1 MDLMLDGKVALVS
14 GGSKGIGAAISKV
27 LLSEGCNV
35 VIGGRNSE
43 NLSKTCQELRSV
55 VQKGRQ
61 ILSFQGDL
69 TKSNIPKKFI
79 TFAIEKFKGLDILI
93 NNVGG
98 SIPGGIEEISD
109 ENWDNAFQL
118 NLYQAVKC
126 SRFAISEMKKGDGGS
141 ILNVASIYGRESRG
155 SMTYNASKAALI
167 SFSKALAFETAD
179 DNIRVNC
186 IAPGSVIFK
195 GGGWEKKV
203 LSSDDGLKAFI
214 DSDLPL
220 KRFGRPEE
228 IASVAAFMVSP
239 KASLVHGACWNVDGC
254 QSVSN
259 I

>member
-1 MDLMLDGKVALVS
+1 MDLMLDGKVAIVS
-14 GGSKGIGAAISKV
+14 GGSKGIGAAIAKV

-35 VIGGRNSE
+35 IIGGRNLKD
-43 NLSKTCQELRSV
+43 LSKTCKDLESNIQD
-55 VQKGRQ
+55 GRQ
-61 ILSFQGDL
+61 IFAFKGDL
-69 TKSNIPKKFI
+69 TESNIPEKFI
-79 TFAIEKFKGLDILI
+79 SFAIEKFKGLDILI

-98 SIPGGIEEISD
+98 SISGGIQEISD
-109 ENWDNAFQL
+109 KNWDNAFQL

-126 SRFAISEMKKGDGGS
+126 SRLAVPEMKKGDGGS
-141 ILNVASIYGRESRG
+141 ILNVASIYGRESKG

-167 SFSKALAFETAD
+167 SFSKALAFETAE

-195 GGGWEKKV
+195 GGGWEKKM
-203 LSSDDGLKAFI
+203 LSSDDGLKSFI
-214 DSDLPL
+214 ESDLPL

-228 IASVAAFMVSP
+228 IATVAAFMVSP

-254 QSVSN
+254 QSLSN